1 MSSSPSSSSS
11 SSSSGPASAIAAGP
25 VLSVVEGRLAW
36 LADVPCRVEFILG
49 TCSVKVRE
57 CVEFQTDSLLRLAQ
71 PAGSDLEVRVGG
83 VPIAAGEVIVVND
96 SSALRV
102 TRILPPAGVEAA

>member
-11 SSSSGPASAIAAGP
+11 SNVPASAIAAGP
-25 VLSVVEGRLAW
+25 LAW
-36 LADVPCRVEFILG
+36 LSDVPCRVEFILG

-57 CVEFQTDSLLRLAQ
+57 CVELQTDSLVRLSQ
-71 PAGSDLEVRVGG
+71 PAGSDLEVRVEG

-102 TRILPPAGVEAA
+102 TRILPPVGVEAA